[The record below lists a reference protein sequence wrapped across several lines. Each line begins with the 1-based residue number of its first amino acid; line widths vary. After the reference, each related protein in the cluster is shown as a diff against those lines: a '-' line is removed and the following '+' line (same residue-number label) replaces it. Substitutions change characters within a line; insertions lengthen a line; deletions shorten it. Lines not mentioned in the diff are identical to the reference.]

1 MGASAEEAEHAG
13 GVFRIFW
20 LAENLVVEGDRGV
33 RAEDGEVGFGEFAV
47 DGFGFLTGQAGDV
60 GDWVFARRGIFRDVG
75 GMDAKGEAG
84 LSQEFFAAWGG

>member
-20 LAENLVVEGDRGV
+20 LAENLVVEGDRSVG
-33 RAEDGEVGFGEFAV
+33 AEDDEVWFGEFAV

-60 GDWVFARRGIFRDVG
+60 GDWVFAGRGILGDVG
-75 GMDAKGEAG
+75 GMDAEGEAG
-84 LSQEFFAAWGG
+84 LGQEFLAAWGG